1 MVTSLSYKLGAN
13 TSSDTYIGAKL
24 RFIQEKQ
31 SYREKKINIM
41 LLWSEC
47 FYFPIIH
54 RLKF

>member
-31 SYREKKINIM
+31 SYREKKNQYNVAM
-41 LLWSEC
+41 V
-47 FYFPIIH
+47 
-54 RLKF
+54 